1 MSKNK
6 TMKQYLFIAILAL
19 MALSACQNNST
30 LSNKAIIK
38 NEPKVAK
45 LLERNQALQQGKE
58 WDAVQNNYAKNLNL
72 LRTDSNQLEPKL
84 QLAYLFINEAR
95 VTGEHPYYYPAA
107 LQLLEGI
114 ITKQPEDQD
123 LLFLSLSAKAAV
135 QLSLH
140 QFQEALMTVKQA
152 LEINPHNAQV
162 YGILVDAYVELG
174 DYEKA
179 IQMADKMVMIRP
191 DLRSYARIS
200 YLREIHGDMEG
211 AIKAMEM
218 AVLAGI
224 PGSEETA
231 WTQLTLGNLYQEHK
245 ETDKA
250 EQQYLQILAE
260 RPDYPFAIA
269 ALASIEVER
278 ENFAKAE
285 ILLDKA
291 LSIIPEVGFTIQKAE
306 LYKTLKQDE
315 KALAIAKSVLP
326 MLEED
331 TEAGHNMNLE
341 FANVYANL
349 LDDIDMAL
357 VYANKEYTKRPKNI
371 DVNKTLAEL
380 YKMNKD
386 FEKAEKHLKASQLKM
401 PVSKDS

>member
-1 MSKNK
+1 
-6 TMKQYLFIAILAL
+6 MKQYLFIAILAL

-30 LSNKAIIK
+30 LSNKAILK
-38 NEPKVAK
+38 NEPTVAK

-72 LRTDSNQLEPKL
+72 LRSDTNQLEPKL

-140 QFQEALMTVKQA
+140 QFQEALLTVKQA

-211 AIKAMEM
+211 AIEAMEM

-245 ETDKA
+245 EIDKA

-285 ILLDKA
+285 VLLDKA

-349 LDDIDMAL
+349 LNDIDMAL

-380 YKMNKD
+380 YKMNND
-386 FEKAEKHLKASQLKM
+386 AEKAEKHLKASKLKM
-401 PVSKDS
+401 PVLKNS

>member
-84 QLAYLFINEAR
+84 HLAYLFINEAR

-285 ILLDKA
+285 SLLDKA

-357 VYANKEYTKRPKNI
+357 VYANKEYTKRPKNV

>member
-84 QLAYLFINEAR
+84 HLAYLFINEAR

>member
-1 MSKNK
+1 
-6 TMKQYLFIAILAL
+6 MKQYLFIAILAL

-30 LSNKAIIK
+30 LSNKAILK
-38 NEPKVAK
+38 NEPTVAK

-72 LRTDSNQLEPKL
+72 LRSDTNQLEPKL

-140 QFQEALMTVKQA
+140 QFQEALLTVKQA

-211 AIKAMEM
+211 AIEAMEM

-245 ETDKA
+245 EIDKA

-285 ILLDKA
+285 VLLDKA

-349 LDDIDMAL
+349 LNDIDMAL

-380 YKMNKD
+380 YKMNND
-386 FEKAEKHLKASQLKM
+386 AEKAEKHLKASQLKM
-401 PVSKDS
+401 PVSKNS